1 MTHSLVNVWKKNDLT
16 LNNDDLCRDYFLFQK
31 ENFLKEGNNQICFY
45 FGGHDALNCK
55 FLKKNP
61 IQQ

>member
-1 MTHSLVNVWKKNDLT
+1 MIFVGLKW
-16 LNNDDLCRDYFLFQK
+16 DYFLFQK

-55 FLKKNP
+55 FLKKKNP